1 MLVVRFLEVG
11 RGRRRRTYGATAA
24 AGLAAVADGGA
35 ALGAGG
41 VVVVDEH
48 VG

>member
-1 MLVVRFLEVG
+1 MNKGKSQRC
-11 RGRRRRTYGATAA
+11 RATYGTAA
-24 AGLAAVADGGA
+24 ATGLAAVADGGA

-41 VVVVDEH
+41 VVIVDKH